1 VGVNGKPNDT
11 MCCALV
17 VYRAIKATL
26 SPLVFLVLIAWYLAT
41 SEVQKV
47 PVDVFMA
54 WWLSKIREM
63 LILCSAPS

>member
-1 VGVNGKPNDT
+1 
-11 MCCALV
+11 